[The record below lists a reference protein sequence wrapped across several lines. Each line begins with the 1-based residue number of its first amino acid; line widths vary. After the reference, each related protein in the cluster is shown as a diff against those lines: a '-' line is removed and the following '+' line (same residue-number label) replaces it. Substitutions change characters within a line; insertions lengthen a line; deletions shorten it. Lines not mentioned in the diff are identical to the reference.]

1 MCYIDAMFG
10 FKAPVSVDDAR
21 IDELLTR
28 GVAEILPGRESLAK
42 LLKSGK
48 RLRIK
53 LGIDPTSPNLHIGRS
68 IPLLKLR
75 DFQNLGH
82 QVVFIIGDATGVVG
96 DTSDKDAERPMLE
109 DETVKKNLETYVA
122 QVGKILDRSKLE
134 IRKNSEWLLKLNYR
148 DIGEHASLFSVADF
162 IARDNVRKRLDEG
175 KRVSLREVLYP
186 LMQGYDSVAVQA
198 DVELGG
204 TDQKFNLLAG
214 RTLQEKNGQ
223 APQHVLMTDLILG
236 TDGRKM
242 SSSWGNTI
250 NLTDSPAEIFDKV
263 LNIPDS
269 LITVYFTHATRVPT
283 GEIEKILSG
292 HPKEAKLALAHEF
305 VRMYHDQAAADKAR
319 DNSRKISEGAAPS
332 ENKTAVV
339 FKEGDTYITGLES
352 SGKVAS
358 RGAARNLVNQGG
370 VFSVV
375 SGEKITDPNAPLPDG
390 EVVRLG
396 KSGTFIE
403 FKKEK

>member
-1 MCYIDAMFG
+1 MFG

-28 GVAEILPGRESLAK
+28 GVAEILPGRDSLAR

-109 DETVKKNLETYVA
+109 DDTVKRNLETYVL

-162 IARDNVRKRLDEG
+162 IARDNVRKRLDDG

-214 RTLQEKNGQ
+214 RTLQEKHGQ
-223 APQHVLMTDLILG
+223 EPQHILMTDLILG

-250 NLTDSPAEIFDKV
+250 NLTENPTDMFGKTMRV
-263 LNIPDS
+263 PDE
-269 LITVYFTHATRVPT
+269 LVKTYFTHATRLPMKDV
-283 GEIEKILSG
+283 EAALSG
-292 HPKEAKLALAHEF
+292 HPKDAKLALASEL
-305 VRMYHDQAAADKAR
+305 VRMYHGAEAAKKAR
-319 DNSRKISEGAAPS
+319 ENFENTFSKGGVPDNVQVIVLKGGIRD
-332 ENKTAVV
+332 TAVKAGIV
-339 FKEGDTYITGLES
+339 ES
-352 SGKVAS
+352 NSEFN
-358 RGAARNLVNQGG
+358 RLLAAGG
-370 VFSVV
+370 IRDA
-375 SGEKITDPNAPLPDG
+375 ETNEHIADPNIRPTGRVIRFGKHRFVKFVG
-390 EVVRLG
+390 E
-396 KSGTFIE
+396 
-403 FKKEK
+403 